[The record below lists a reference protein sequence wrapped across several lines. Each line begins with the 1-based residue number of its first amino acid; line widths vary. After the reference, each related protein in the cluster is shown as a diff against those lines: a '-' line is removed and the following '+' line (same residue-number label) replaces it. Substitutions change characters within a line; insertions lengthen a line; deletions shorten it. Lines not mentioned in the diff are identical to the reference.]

1 MLESSVVL
9 CGIFCVLENIRGVT
23 FIKFTINAI
32 GVSRVYL
39 VEVFGMVNIT
49 NKLVDKKINNI
60 RFFLNYPEIEVE
72 TQSEEVEKFT
82 SFVNEFIKNDV
93 SIFEEVVIS
102 SLGEELIVGNI
113 NVISEFQRA
122 FNKNNIISIPVEFS
136 QIIGLTDISHI
147 SSYNYDFNNMEKIT
161 LDTLFKEE
169 VDFERIIQNYIMEE
183 IYEILEKYRGYVG
196 YDIYELISESIYICE
211 DPVFYFNDRNLV
223 ICISSFELTSKVCNL
238 IEFSICFKKIKNI
251 LSDYALQ
258 YIVSY

>member
-1 MLESSVVL
+1 M
-9 CGIFCVLENIRGVT
+9 
-23 FIKFTINAI
+23 
-32 GVSRVYL
+32 YL

-49 NKLVDKKINNI
+49 NKLIDKKVNNI
-60 RFFLNYPEIEVE
+60 RFFLNYPEIELQNE
-72 TQSEEVEKFT
+72 SEEVGKFA

-102 SLGEELIVGNI
+102 TLKEEFIIGNI

-147 SSYNYDFNNMEKIT
+147 SSYNYDFNLMEKIT

-169 VDFERIIQNYIMEE
+169 VDFERVIQNYIMEE
-183 IYEILEKYRGYVG
+183 IYDILDKYKGYIG
-196 YDIYELISESIYICE
+196 YDIYDLMSESIYICE

-223 ICISSFELTSKVCNL
+223 ICISSFELTSRVCNL

-251 LSDYALQ
+251 LSDYAIQ
-258 YIVSY
+258 NIVSS

>member
-1 MLESSVVL
+1 M
-9 CGIFCVLENIRGVT
+9 
-23 FIKFTINAI
+23 
-32 GVSRVYL
+32 YL

-49 NKLVDKKINNI
+49 NKLIDKKVNNI
-60 RFFLNYPEIEVE
+60 RFFLNYPEIELQNE
-72 TQSEEVEKFT
+72 SEEVGRFA

-102 SLGEELIVGNI
+102 TLKEEFIIGNI

-147 SSYNYDFNNMEKIT
+147 SSYNYDFNLMEKIT

-169 VDFERIIQNYIMEE
+169 VDFERVIQNYIMEE
-183 IYEILEKYRGYVG
+183 IYDILDKYKGYIG
-196 YDIYELISESIYICE
+196 YDIYDLMSESIYICE

-223 ICISSFELTSKVCNL
+223 ICISSFELTSRVCNL

-251 LSDYALQ
+251 LSDYAIQ
-258 YIVSY
+258 NIVSS

>member
-1 MLESSVVL
+1 M
-9 CGIFCVLENIRGVT
+9 
-23 FIKFTINAI
+23 
-32 GVSRVYL
+32 YL

-49 NKLVDKKINNI
+49 NKLIDKKVNNI
-60 RFFLNYPEIEVE
+60 RFFLNYPEIELQNE
-72 TQSEEVEKFT
+72 SEEVGKFA

-102 SLGEELIVGNI
+102 TLKEEFIIGNI

-147 SSYNYDFNNMEKIT
+147 SSYNYDFNLMEKIT
-161 LDTLFKEE
+161 LDTLFKAE
-169 VDFERIIQNYIMEE
+169 VDFERVIQNYIMEE
-183 IYEILEKYRGYVG
+183 IYDILDKYKGYIG
-196 YDIYELISESIYICE
+196 YDIYDLMSESIYICE

-223 ICISSFELTSKVCNL
+223 ICISSFELTSRVCNL

-251 LSDYALQ
+251 LSDYAIQ
-258 YIVSY
+258 NIVSS

>member
-1 MLESSVVL
+1 M
-9 CGIFCVLENIRGVT
+9 
-23 FIKFTINAI
+23 
-32 GVSRVYL
+32 YL

-49 NKLVDKKINNI
+49 NKLIDKKVNNI
-60 RFFLNYPEIEVE
+60 RFFLNYPEIELQNE
-72 TQSEEVEKFT
+72 SEEVGKFA

-102 SLGEELIVGNI
+102 TLKEEFIIGNI

-147 SSYNYDFNNMEKIT
+147 SSYNYDFNLMEKIT

-169 VDFERIIQNYIMEE
+169 VDFERVIQNYIMEE
-183 IYEILEKYRGYVG
+183 IYDILDKYKGYIG
-196 YDIYELISESIYICE
+196 YDIYDLMSESIYICE

-223 ICISSFELTSKVCNL
+223 ICISSFEVTSRVCNL

-251 LSDYALQ
+251 LSDYAIQ
-258 YIVSY
+258 NIVSS

>member
-1 MLESSVVL
+1 M
-9 CGIFCVLENIRGVT
+9 
-23 FIKFTINAI
+23 
-32 GVSRVYL
+32 YL

-49 NKLVDKKINNI
+49 NKLIDKKMNNI
-60 RFFLNYPEIEVE
+60 RFFLNYHEIELQNE
-72 TQSEEVEKFT
+72 SEEVGRFA

-102 SLGEELIVGNI
+102 TLKEEFIIGNI

-147 SSYNYDFNNMEKIT
+147 SSYNYDFNLMEKIT

-169 VDFERIIQNYIMEE
+169 VDFERVIQNYIMEE
-183 IYEILEKYRGYVG
+183 IYDILDKYKGYIG
-196 YDIYELISESIYICE
+196 YDIYDLMSESIYICE

-223 ICISSFELTSKVCNL
+223 ICISSFELTSRVCNL

-251 LSDYALQ
+251 LSDYAIQ
-258 YIVSY
+258 NIVSS

>member
-1 MLESSVVL
+1 M
-9 CGIFCVLENIRGVT
+9 
-23 FIKFTINAI
+23 
-32 GVSRVYL
+32 YL

-49 NKLVDKKINNI
+49 NKLIDKKVNNI
-60 RFFLNYPEIEVE
+60 RFFLNYPEIELQNE
-72 TQSEEVEKFT
+72 SEEVGKFA

-102 SLGEELIVGNI
+102 TLKEEFIIGNI

-136 QIIGLTDISHI
+136 QIIGLTDISHL
-147 SSYNYDFNNMEKIT
+147 SSYNYDFNLMEKIT

-169 VDFERIIQNYIMEE
+169 VDFERVIQNYIMEE
-183 IYEILEKYRGYVG
+183 IYDILDKYKGYIG
-196 YDIYELISESIYICE
+196 YDIYDLMSESIYICE

-223 ICISSFELTSKVCNL
+223 ICISSFELTSRVCNL

-251 LSDYALQ
+251 LSDYAIQ
-258 YIVSY
+258 NIVSS

>member
-1 MLESSVVL
+1 M
-9 CGIFCVLENIRGVT
+9 
-23 FIKFTINAI
+23 
-32 GVSRVYL
+32 YL

-49 NKLVDKKINNI
+49 NKLIDKKMNNI
-60 RFFLNYPEIEVE
+60 RFFLNYPEIELQNE
-72 TQSEEVEKFT
+72 SEEVGKFA

-102 SLGEELIVGNI
+102 TLKEEFIIGNI

-147 SSYNYDFNNMEKIT
+147 SSYNYDFNLMEKIT

-169 VDFERIIQNYIMEE
+169 VDFERVIQNYIMEE
-183 IYEILEKYRGYVG
+183 IYDILDKYKGYIG
-196 YDIYELISESIYICE
+196 YDIYDLMSESIYICE

-223 ICISSFELTSKVCNL
+223 ICISSFELTSRVCNL

-251 LSDYALQ
+251 LSDYAIQ
-258 YIVSY
+258 NIVSS

>member
-1 MLESSVVL
+1 
-9 CGIFCVLENIRGVT
+9 
-23 FIKFTINAI
+23 
-32 GVSRVYL
+32 
-39 VEVFGMVNIT
+39 MVNIT
-49 NKLVDKKINNI
+49 NKLIDKKVNNI
-60 RFFLNYPEIEVE
+60 RFFLNYPEIELQNE
-72 TQSEEVEKFT
+72 SEEVGKFA

-102 SLGEELIVGNI
+102 TLKEEFIIGNI

-147 SSYNYDFNNMEKIT
+147 SSYNYDFNLMEKIT

-169 VDFERIIQNYIMEE
+169 VDFERVIQNYIMEE
-183 IYEILEKYRGYVG
+183 IYDILDKYKGYIG
-196 YDIYELISESIYICE
+196 YYIYDLMSESIYICE

-223 ICISSFELTSKVCNL
+223 ICISSFELTSRVCNL

-251 LSDYALQ
+251 LSDYAIQ
-258 YIVSY
+258 NIVSSWWDTVSCRYKTVIILKIDEGG